1 MHGRK
6 DAGGLSS
13 AKEDNAAVRKFRP
26 GYDLISDRMDH

>member
-26 GYDLISDRMDH
+26 GYDLISGRMDH